1 MLYLHYTN
9 TGGENMLLTNG
20 KKRIPIGYED
30 FKQLIDSGFY
40 YVDKSMFIYE
50 LLHSGGQNNLI
61 TRPRRF
67 GKTLNFSMLKYFF
80 DINEKDNA
88 YLFDGL
94 KISEYYEE
102 LAMYRNTHPVITLS
116 LKCAKQGNYR
126 EALRGLKYEIQR
138 QFINNKFILD
148 SDKLADEYKDEYKK
162 ILSMDEDAVWS
173 NSIQLLSIC
182 LKQYYG
188 TKTIILI
195 DEYDV
200 PLEDAYFSGYYDE
213 MVRFIRSLFES
224 ALKTNSALEF
234 SVITGCLRISKESIF
249 TGLNNL
255 AVNSILSN
263 KYSESFGFVQY
274 EVDELMEYYNIEEKS
289 QLMKKWYDGYLF
301 GKSEVYN
308 PWSVLNQTKEWFDDK
323 DIWAMPWWANTSSNN
338 IIRTLISQADD
349 ETKGIIENLIHG
361 GSVETVLKETVTYG
375 DLTENN
381 ENIWSFL
388 FFTGY
393 LKIKDVVKTGELTG
407 EPTIYSLVIPNLEI
421 KSCYTDIIIQY
432 FEIYKKAI
440 NKDNLYKALLRR
452 NAQDFAEQITDLLR
466 KTISYYDSTESFYHG
481 LISGLL
487 SGNVYY
493 KVESNRETGDE
504 RSDLVLYQQDVAQNA
519 VILEFKVCGKNE
531 TADDAAKRALKQI
544 NDRDY
549 ASKAREDGYKNIIKY
564 GVAFKGKMCYAIV

>member
-1 MLYLHYTN
+1 
-9 TGGENMLLTNG
+9 MLLTNG

-263 KYSESFGFVQY
+263 KYSESFGFVQS

-323 DIWAMPWWANTSSNN
+323 DILAMPWWANTSSNN

-393 LKIKDVVKTGELTG
+393 LKIKEIVKTGELTG

-440 NKDNLYKALLRR
+440 NKDNLYKALLGR

-493 KVESNRETGDE
+493 KVESNRETGDG

-564 GVAFKGKMCYAIV
+564 GVAFKGKMCYAIVES

>member
-1 MLYLHYTN
+1 
-9 TGGENMLLTNG
+9 MLLTNG

-40 YVDKSMFIYE
+40 YVDKSMLIYE

-94 KISEYYEE
+94 KISEHYEE

-116 LKCAKQGNYR
+116 LKCAKQGDYR

-213 MVRFIRSLFES
+213 MVRFIRSLFEA

-274 EVDELMEYYNIEEKS
+274 EVDELMKYYNIEEKS

-308 PWSVLNQTKEWFDDK
+308 PWSVLNQVKEWSEDK
-323 DIWAMPWWANTSSNN
+323 DISAIPWWTNTSSNN
-338 IIRTLISQADD
+338 IIRTLVSQADN
-349 ETKGIIENLIHG
+349 ETKDIIENLIHG

-388 FFTGY
+388 FFIGY
-393 LKIKDVVKTGELTG
+393 LKIKEIVKTGEVIG

-440 NKDNLYKALLRR
+440 NKDNLYKALLGR

-466 KTISYYDSTESFYHG
+466 KTISYYDSTESFYNG

-531 TADDAAKRALKQI
+531 TADDAAKHALKQI

-564 GVAFKGKMCYAIV
+564 GVAFKGKMCYAIVE

>member
-1 MLYLHYTN
+1 
-9 TGGENMLLTNG
+9 MLLTNG

-40 YVDKSMFIYE
+40 YVDKSMLIYE

-94 KISEYYEE
+94 KISEHYEE

-148 SDKLADEYKDEYKK
+148 SDKLADEYQDEYKK

-263 KYSESFGFVQY
+263 KYSESFGFVQS
-274 EVDELMEYYNIEEKS
+274 EVDELMRYYNIEEKS

-308 PWSVLNQTKEWFDDK
+308 PWSVLNQVKEWSEDK
-323 DIWAMPWWANTSSNN
+323 DISAIPWWTNTSSNN
-338 IIRTLISQADD
+338 IIRTLVSQADN
-349 ETKGIIENLIHG
+349 ETKDIIENLIHG
-361 GSVETVLKETVTYG
+361 GNVETVLKETVTYG

-393 LKIKDVVKTGELTG
+393 LKIKEIVKTGEVIG

-440 NKDNLYKALLRR
+440 NKDNLYKALLGR
-452 NAQDFAEQITDLLR
+452 NAQSFAEQITDLLR

-493 KVESNRETGDE
+493 KVESNRETGDG

-531 TADDAAKRALKQI
+531 TADEAAKRALKQI

-564 GVAFKGKMCYAIV
+564 GVAFKGKMCYAIVE